1 MRDGRTQPPHFQ
13 LVHYAL
19 PILLLM
25 MHQLAS
31 CTTSVGTVIDHVD
44 CIDVERQ
51 ALFDLKQGLTDTS
64 GRLSSWQGEDCCKW
78 IGVHCDNMTGHV
90 FKLDLQ
96 NYNSSASWYSI
107 GGEIR
112 PSLLHLK
119 HLHYLDL
126 SYNDFNG
133 INIPKFIGTLKH
145 LSCFGNDGNSLVAN
159 SLHWLSGLPSLT
171 YLSMNYVNLTMAAND
186 WLHHVNMLPALQEL
200 RLRDCV
206 LHNLPY
212 SLSSVNFTSLLVLEL
227 SDNNFNASIPQWLKN
242 LHRLSTLRLVNAS
255 VKGYIPSAL
264 GNLTSLQYLDLSSN
278 HINGKISRSL
288 GNLCNMTEL
297 LLSDNSITGVT
308 EFLDE
313 LSKCRN
319 SSLERLNLMENQIT
333 GILPSSIGNL
343 KNLKS
348 LVVLNNH
355 MNGTIPRGIG
365 ELSQLFYLDLS
376 SNFFEGVVSESHFAN
391 LAKLEVLDLSST
403 SKKSLI
409 LQVSSNW
416 IPAFTNL
423 GILDLSNWQVGP
435 FFPSWLRAQEN
446 IYTVTLRNTGISDNL
461 PEWFGELS
469 KIHAL
474 DLSFNQIKGGL
485 QSFLPQLPNM
495 RTLFLGGNMLSG
507 SIPSNIGR
515 LMPNLVQLDLSM
527 NLINGRIPLS
537 ISELTQLEF
546 IVLSDNGLT
555 GELPQWCWKDV
566 PYLAYVDFSYNHL
579 MGKIPSSL
587 LSLESLECLKLAN
600 NKFYGELPPSFQ
612 NHSKLICL
620 DLGENNLSGEVPAW
634 QEKGFPRLKILRLHS
649 NLFTGRVPSQLC
661 SLSSLQVLD
670 LGKNELS
677 GQVPQC
683 FGNFS
688 AMAVVHNDND
698 TENNGLSWGGVYNS
712 YSFDVTMTVSKG
724 RELNFSSNLR
734 LLKSIDLS
742 NNNLTGDIP
751 QELTILVGLNILNLS
766 QNHLH
771 GMIPEKIGKLAQ
783 LESLDLSHNQLS
795 GPIPPSIASLNF
807 LSHLNLSYNNL
818 KGRIPSGNQLNT
830 LYNSSIYEGN
840 PELCGPPLANKC
852 EGYEPTEG
860 EPSTPRNEDEH
871 NEVGTTS
878 FYVSMGVGFIVGF
891 LGVFGILVLK
901 DSWRHSC
908 FQLIDAINNQIYG
921 FITRR

>member
-1 MRDGRTQPPHFQ
+1 M
-13 LVHYAL
+13 AL
-19 PILLLM
+19 IL
-25 MHQLAS
+25 
-31 CTTSVGTVIDHVD
+31 
-44 CIDVERQ
+44 
-51 ALFDLKQGLTDTS
+51 
-64 GRLSSWQGEDCCKW
+64 
-78 IGVHCDNMTGHV
+78 HCDNMTGHV

-107 GGEIR
+107 GDEIR

-133 INIPKFIGTLKH
+133 INIPKFIGTLNH
-145 LSCFGNDGNSLVAN
+145 LRYHDLSRACFSGMIPPHLGNLSSLI
-159 SLHWLSGLPSLT
+159 
-171 YLSMNYVNLTMAAND
+171 YLNLDFNCFRND
-186 WLHHVNMLPALQEL
+186 ALQEL

-212 SLSSVNFTSLLVLEL
+212 SLSFVNFTSLLVLEL
-227 SDNNFNASIPQWLKN
+227 SDNNFNASLPQWLKN

-255 VKGYIPSAL
+255 VKEYIPNAL
-264 GNLTSLQYLDLSSN
+264 GNLTSLQYLDLSTN
-278 HINGKISRSL
+278 HINGKTSRSL
-288 GNLCNMTEL
+288 GNLCNMKEL

-348 LVVLNNH
+348 LIVLNNH
-355 MNGTIPRGIG
+355 INGTIPRGIR
-365 ELSQLFYLDLS
+365 ELSQLIYLDLS
-376 SNFFEGVVSESHFAN
+376 SNFFEGAVSESHFTN
-391 LAKLEVLDLSST
+391 LAKLEILYLSST

-416 IPAFTNL
+416 NAAFTNL

-474 DLSFNQIKGGL
+474 DLSFNQIIGGL
-485 QSFLPQLPNM
+485 PSFLPQLPNM

-546 IVLSDNGLT
+546 IVLSDNGFNGRT
-555 GELPQWCWKDV
+555 
-566 PYLAYVDFSYNHL
+566 
-579 MGKIPSSL
+579 SSMV
-587 LSLESLECLKLAN
+587 LERCTS
-600 NKFYGELPPSFQ
+600 
-612 NHSKLICL
+612 
-620 DLGENNLSGEVPAW
+620 
-634 QEKGFPRLKILRLHS
+634 PRLW
-649 NLFTGRVPSQLC
+649 RVPSQLC

-742 NNNLTGDIP
+742 NNNITGDIP
-751 QELTILVGLNILNLS
+751 QELTILVGLSILNLS

-807 LSHLNLSYNNL
+807 LSHLNLSYNNS
-818 KGRIPSGNQLNT
+818 KGRIPSCNQLNT

-852 EGYEPTEG
+852 EGYEPTLTEG
-860 EPSTPRNEDEH
+860 EPSTPRNKYEH

-891 LGVFGILVLK
+891 VGVFGILVLK

-908 FQLIDAINNQIYG
+908 FSLLMP
-921 FITRR
+921 